1 MLTGKKY
8 ADMKKRLKQ
17 QKHKYA
23 ILETPTEHLRSD
35 DLESRS

>member
-8 ADMKKRLKQ
+8 ADMKKRPK
-17 QKHKYA
+17 KTYA
-23 ILETPTEHLRSD
+23 VLETPTEHLRSD